1 VVEVQAMT
9 DRERFM
15 RIMTFDPVDR
25 VPNYELALW
34 SQTYDRW
41 LAEGLPCGVL
51 YQNWFDGEP
60 YFGLDR
66 RAFAPI
72 DVRMLPGFE
81 PEVLEETDRYIVR
94 RGVEGI
100 VTRALKE
107 GTVRGMRASMDQYI
121 GHPVTDRASFRALK
135 RRYDPSSPVRYPQWW
150 DAMVRAWRDRDCP
163 LCLLTNGS
171 AGLYSQLRSWCGTEG
186 ISYLFYDDPALVEEM
201 VEFNVDFIISVTA
214 RARRDIAC
222 DYFNFF
228 EDFAGKGGPL
238 VSPDL
243 FNKFLLPG
251 YKRIVDELRATGIT
265 SFWLDSDGDPRVLI
279 PLMIEA
285 GITCLWPLEI
295 AAEIDP
301 MRIRREYGRSL
312 ALAGGIDKRE
322 LAKGRTE
329 IDREIERRMPLVET
343 GGYIPHLDHSVPPD
357 ISLDNFR
364 YYLERKRRLLGG

>member
-1 VVEVQAMT
+1 MN
-9 DRERFM
+9 DRERFLD
-15 RIMTFDPVDR
+15 IMAFRPVDR
-25 VPNYELALW
+25 VPDYELALW

-41 LAEGLPCGVL
+41 VAEGLPRDVL

-66 RAFAPI
+66 RAFTPI
-72 DVRMLPGFE
+72 NIWMLPGFE
-81 PEVLEETDRYIVR
+81 PEVLEETDRYVVR
-94 RGVEGI
+94 RHEDGI
-100 VTRALKE
+100 VTRGLKE
-107 GTVRGMRASMDQYI
+107 GSVRGMRASMDQHLT
-121 GHPVTDRASFRALK
+121 HPVTDRASFRALK
-135 RRYDPSSPVRYPQWW
+135 RRYDPSSPVRCPQWW
-150 DAMVRAWRDRDCP
+150 DTMVQAWQQRDYP

-186 ISYLFYDDPALVEEM
+186 ISYLFFDDPVLVEEM
-201 VEFNVDFIISVTA
+201 VEFNVDFILKVTE

-243 FNKFLLPG
+243 FRTFLLPG
-251 YKRIVDELRATGIT
+251 YRRIVGEFRRSGIRH
-265 SFWLDSDGDPRVLI
+265 FWLDSDGDPRVLI
-279 PLMIEA
+279 PLMLEA

-301 MRIRREYGRSL
+301 MEIRRRYGRDL

-322 LAKGRTE
+322 LAKGRAE
-329 IDREIERRMPLVET
+329 IDREIERRMPLMET
-343 GGYIPHLDHSVPPD
+343 GGYIPHIDHSVPPD